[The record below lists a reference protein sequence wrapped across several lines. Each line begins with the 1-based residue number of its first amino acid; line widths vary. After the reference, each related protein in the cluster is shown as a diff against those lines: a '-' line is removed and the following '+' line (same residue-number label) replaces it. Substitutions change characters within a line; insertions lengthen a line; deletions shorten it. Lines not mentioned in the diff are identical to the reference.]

1 MKMIENAR
9 YGQAR
14 NIAGFLKAREFG
26 LFEGGKNCMVVKK
39 SDGRIAAE
47 FGEAED
53 AHYAKLTMRMRGRV
67 AERR

>member
-9 YGQAR
+9 CGQAR
-14 NIAGFLKAREFG
+14 NVTGFLKAREFG
-26 LFEGGKNCMVVKK
+26 FFEGGENCMVVKK

-53 AHYAKLTMRMRGRV
+53 AHYAKLIMRMQRRIAGR
-67 AERR
+67 